1 MIYLVSSFHRS
12 GSSMMMRALMAGG
25 MAARWDGEQDQ
36 MNVTHG
42 RDGYKPNSAGF
53 FATRADVFG
62 WPDFV
67 ADYDGWLVKCPY
79 HLLSKLPRHDYR
91 LLFMLRNPTEI
102 RTSMATM
109 TPGATWGGNE
119 TLTHLYD
126 LASEALLSA
135 LRERGD
141 MAVTTLWYS
150 EAVADPG
157 AAFAALAGA
166 GWPIDAGAAAG
177 VVDPA
182 QHRSV
187 HHG

>member
-42 RDGYKPNSAGF
+42 RDGYKPNPAGF
-53 FATRADVFG
+53 FATRDDVFD
-62 WPDFV
+62 WPDFA
-67 ADYDGWLVKCPY
+67 ADYDGWLVRCPY
-79 HLLSKLPRHDYR
+79 HLLSKLPRHAYR
-91 LLFMLRNPTEI
+91 LLFMLRNPAEI
-102 RTSMATM
+102 RASMATM

-135 LRERGD
+135 LRDRGD
-141 MAVTTLWYS
+141 MAVTTLWYG
-150 EAVADPG
+150 EVVAGPLD
-157 AAFAALAGA
+157 AFRMLATC
-166 GWPIDAGAAAG
+166 GWPIDPAQAAA
-177 VVDPA
+177 VVDAA
-182 QHRSV
+182 QHRERV
-187 HHG
+187 